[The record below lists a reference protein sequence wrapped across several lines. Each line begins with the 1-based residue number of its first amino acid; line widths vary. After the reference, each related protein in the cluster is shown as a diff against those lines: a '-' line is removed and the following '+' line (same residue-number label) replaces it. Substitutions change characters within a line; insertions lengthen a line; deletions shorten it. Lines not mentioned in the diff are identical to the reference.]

1 MESVEETR
9 IRLEKLKI
17 GLQHRVSSYLLSPK
31 VLVDYESSLID
42 EIGIAIKGFIWAEQ
56 IERIE
61 IKYPLNWW
69 EAFKDRWFADWMLK
83 RWPVKYKVE
92 VIDVKTLYPNFR
104 PSIPNEASFLALFRS
119 DNLEE

>member
-83 RWPVKYKVE
+83 RWPVEYKVNL
-92 VIDVKTLYPNFR
+92 IDVKSLYPNFR
-104 PSIPNEASFLALFRS
+104 PSIPSEASFLALFRS